1 MCEIDIDQLSKSI
14 TKDSIIVCIGTDK
27 CIGDCLGPLVGTLLE
42 KRNFKLPVY
51 GTLDDPIHANNIYE
65 KLNMIKN
72 KRPNSQIIS
81 IDACLGAEEDI
92 GKIKIR
98 DQPIFPGKGVG
109 KDIPGVGD
117 LSIIGTIDKS
127 GSQEIFFVRSM
138 RLSFIVNMAE
148 QIVDIIEKATK
159 DTDQSSPR

>member
-1 MCEIDIDQLSKSI
+1 MCEIDIDQLSESI

-51 GTLDDPIHANNIYE
+51 GTLDNPIHATNIYE

-72 KRPNSQIIS
+72 ERPNSQIIS
-81 IDACLGAEEDI
+81 IDASLGAEENV

-98 DQPIFPGKGVG
+98 DQPIFPGMGVG
-109 KDIPGVGD
+109 KDIPEVGD
-117 LSIIGTIDKS
+117 LSIIGIIDES
-127 GSQEIFFVRSM
+127 GSQEIFFARSI

-159 DTDQSSPR
+159 DTAK